1 MRRNFFK
8 IAAAVL
14 TATICLSGTVSVLAK
29 SVATSDWNESPYHVL
44 MKVEM
49 DYLDAYASADSNY
62 PIEEMRLTGEATNP
76 YNVTYLYAYGE
87 NTYYISDSASLQ
99 LGVDYVEAN
108 YYFYTSEGYSHS
120 QMVST
125 GN

>member
-14 TATICLSGTVSVLAK
+14 TATICLSGTVSVLAFV
-29 SVATSDWNESPYHVL
+29 STSNWNRGLYN
-44 MKVEM
+44 VEM
-49 DYLDAYASADSNY
+49 RVEADYLDAYASADSNY